1 NSIRTRIQFRT
12 VVNEVGM
19 TRMVFEGFISFVVL
33 QRLVELVIAKKNE
46 KVMKE
51 KGAIEFGQLHYRFMV
66 LMHVMFFVVLILEVS
81 NFNEQ
86 VSQFWPILL
95 PMFLL
100 VQAGRIWALTSLGEF
115 WNTKIIV
122 LPEARP
128 IKRGPYRYLK
138 HPNYV
143 IVSIELLV
151 IPLLFHAYMT
161 AVIFTILN
169 GYLLSIRIPAEEQA
183 LAQLTE
189 YKTTMNQV
197 QHPHHRQ

>member
-1 NSIRTRIQFRT
+1 
-12 VVNEVGM
+12 M

-66 LMHVMFFVVLILEVS
+66 LMHVMFFVVLIFEVS
-81 NFNEQ
+81 IFNEQ
-86 VSQFWPILL
+86 VSQFWPILF

>member
-1 NSIRTRIQFRT
+1 
-12 VVNEVGM
+12 
-19 TRMVFEGFISFVVL
+19 
-33 QRLVELVIAKKNE
+33 
-46 KVMKE
+46 
-51 KGAIEFGQLHYRFMV
+51 
-66 LMHVMFFVVLILEVS
+66 
-81 NFNEQ
+81 
-86 VSQFWPILL
+86 
-95 PMFLL
+95 MFLL